1 MGKQSTRENKTIY
14 QQYREEQGLTRE
26 KASQEMTG
34 VSASRI
40 EKIEYELQEPTP
52 YDIIQMADC
61 YKHPDLC
68 NYYCSHK
75 CMIGDRYVPEIEVSE
90 LSTIILETIAS
101 LNEINPLTSRLIQ
114 IARDGKI
121 TDDEIKD
128 FAYISQK
135 LDEVSLAIDSLNL
148 WVDKTASEKNINIEL
163 LNAEKAKLEHQI
175 NFSPY
180 KGNIHITYFDK
191 Y

>member
-75 CMIGDRYVPEIEVSE
+75 CMIGDQYVPEI
-90 LSTIILETIAS
+90 
-101 LNEINPLTSRLIQ
+101 
-114 IARDGKI
+114 
-121 TDDEIKD
+121 
-128 FAYISQK
+128 
-135 LDEVSLAIDSLNL
+135 EVSLAIDSLNL

-163 LNAEKAKLEHQI
+163 LNAEKAKLEH
-175 NFSPY
+175 
-180 KGNIHITYFDK
+180 K
-191 Y
+191 